1 MAPTAKRSESE
12 SVRNSR
18 RWVGLEGRDV
28 LRPGDAGLFF
38 FSTRPQGWTA
48 SQAAGGPGGRAVC
61 VLSVGSSDLHAS
73 CGPEAT
79 SVLPRLAPRTPRSHV
94 LANQDLA
101 GTGEAEPL
109 IKPPLP
115 FSLCGVPPSPRPHS
129 HPSTLAPGCSE
140 AFNELLIPAPH
151 QALVRIFSGRHPML
165 FSYQRS
171 LPRQPVPSV
180 QDTVRKVGQVPQD
193 GEGGGRAGRRL
204 SMGPALFPSVPHSI
218 WSLSDPSS
226 PTRTSTGPRA

>member
-79 SVLPRLAPRTPRSHV
+79 SVLPRLADTMDYSPAGSSVHGILQARV
-94 LANQDLA
+94 LEWVA
-101 GTGEAEPL
+101 
-109 IKPPLP
+109 IS
-115 FSLCGVPPSPRPHS
+115 FSRG
-129 HPSTLAPGCSE
+129 
-140 AFNELLIPAPH
+140 
-151 QALVRIFSGRHPML
+151 
-165 FSYQRS
+165 
-171 LPRQPVPSV
+171 
-180 QDTVRKVGQVPQD
+180 
-193 GEGGGRAGRRL
+193 
-204 SMGPALFPSVPHSI
+204 
-218 WSLSDPSS
+218 SS
-226 PTRTSTGPRA
+226 